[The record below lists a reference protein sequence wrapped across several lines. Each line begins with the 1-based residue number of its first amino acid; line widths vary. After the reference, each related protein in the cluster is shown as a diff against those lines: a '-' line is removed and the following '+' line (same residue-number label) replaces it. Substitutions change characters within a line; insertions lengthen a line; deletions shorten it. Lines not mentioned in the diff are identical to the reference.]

1 MNPGAGS
8 RQRGAVLILFF
19 LALFLSGAT
28 VVLSALN
35 NRTGL
40 LARNVEM
47 QLDMELAKEAL
58 LSYAMMYPIE
68 YAAAGPGRLPCVD
81 TNNDAL
87 PDCTAATLGR
97 LPQRVTLPSG
107 VPFSFSTA
115 GAGVDE
121 QLWYAVSTSFRTS
134 AATVNASTAAAFTL
148 DGAANIVAVLIAPG
162 TPYAGQTRPSTL
174 AARYL
179 EDTNATGPAFVTRS
193 ALANFN
199 DRVLAITRAELLTA
213 VTPMV
218 AGQMKVYADGAYV
231 ANGNTYPADLAAF
244 RTTVAQGWVSTNAW
258 HTALATYTRVSA
270 TVATFTFSNCGI
282 TFTITNGS
290 NGLGRS
296 QSSC

>member
-1 MNPGAGS
+1 MKRGVDG
-8 RQRGAVLILFF
+8 RERGAVLILFF

-58 LSYAMMYPIE
+58 LSYAMMYPID
-68 YAAAGPGRLPCVD
+68 YAPAGPGRLPCVD

-107 VPFSFSTA
+107 VPFSFSSA

-121 QLWYAVSTSFRTS
+121 QLWYAVSTSFPTS
-134 AATVNASTAAAFTL
+134 AASVNASTAAAFTL
-148 DGAANIVAVLIAPG
+148 DGASNIVAVLIAPG
-162 TPYAGQTRPSTL
+162 APYSGQTRPSTL

-213 VTPMV
+213 VTPVV
-218 AGQMKVYADGAYV
+218 AGQMKVYADAAFAG
-231 ANGNTYPADLAAF
+231 TYPADITAF

-258 HTALATYTRVSA
+258 HTALATYTLVSP

-296 QSSC
+296 QSTC

>member
-1 MNPGAGS
+1 MKAGANG

-68 YAAAGPGRLPCVD
+68 YAAGPGRLPCVD

-97 LPQRVTLPSG
+97 LPQRVALPSG
-107 VPFSFSTA
+107 VPFSLSSA
-115 GAGVDE
+115 GAGVD
-121 QLWYAVSTSFRTS
+121 QQFWYAVSTSFRTS

-148 DGAANIVAVLIAPG
+148 DGAANVVAVLIAPG
-162 TPYAGQTRPSTL
+162 TAYAGQTRPSTL

-179 EDTNATGPAFVTRS
+179 EDSNATGPGFVTRS

-218 AGQMKVYADGAYV
+218 AGQMKAYADAAFAG
-231 ANGNTYPADLAAF
+231 NGNSYPADLTAF

-258 HTALATYTRVSA
+258 HTALATYTRVSP
-270 TVATFTFSNCGI
+270 TVATFTFANCGI